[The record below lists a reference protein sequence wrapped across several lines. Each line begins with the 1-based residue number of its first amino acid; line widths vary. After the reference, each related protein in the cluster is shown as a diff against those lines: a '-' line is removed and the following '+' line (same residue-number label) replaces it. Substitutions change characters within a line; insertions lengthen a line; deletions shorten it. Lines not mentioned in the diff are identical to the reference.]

1 MTDVFGIP
9 YETVFSFCFF
19 TFLSALAAGIA
30 RRKYWRKPTITRG
43 SVREAFDHMPV
54 GICFADSSGV
64 VRLSNRRMRSICM
77 KLTGSDLQKTED
89 LRKIINTEK
98 ADVSTSDS
106 ALLDLGEGRKVQ
118 ISFRDLADGKVT
130 YTQIT
135 AVDVS
140 DLLKEQEE
148 LKRSNRKLQ
157 EAISLAEKLYQDLDS
172 LIREEETAAMRM
184 RVHDDFGTSLLLARM
199 SLIADCT
206 LEKIKKNIPFW
217 KRAVEAAGGPAFD
230 KEIRQ
235 VSSDEWEGLLAES
248 TALGVKIT
256 VIGHLPSDQS
266 RQHIFISAV
275 RECVTN
281 CVRHAKGDEVTLNA
295 GEESLE
301 VTNNGSVPAGEIR
314 EGSGLTSLRLMV
326 EKAGG
331 RMRVEAFPRFRLM
344 IQINSCYE

>member
-1 MTDVFGIP
+1 MTDVFGIS

-19 TFLSALAAGIA
+19 TFLSVLAAGIV
-30 RRKYWRKPTITRG
+30 RRKYWRKPAVARG

-64 VRLSNRRMRSICM
+64 IRLSNRRMRSICM

-89 LRKIINTEK
+89 LRKFINTETK
-98 ADVSTSDS
+98 DVSTSDP
-106 ALLDLGEGRKVQ
+106 ALLNLKNGRKVQ
-118 ISFRDLADGKVT
+118 ISFRDLTDGKAT

-135 AVDVS
+135 AVDVT

-148 LKRSNRKLQ
+148 LKRSNKKLQ

-199 SLIADCT
+199 SLMADCT
-206 LEKIKKNIPFW
+206 LEKIKNNIPFW

-230 KEIRQ
+230 KEVRIPDNMKKKI
-235 VSSDEWEGLLAES
+235 SSDEWEGLLAES

-256 VIGHLPSDQS
+256 MIGHLPSDRS

-281 CVRHAKGDEVTLNA
+281 CVRHAEGDEVVLMRAEAGIPSNA
-295 GEESLE
+295 D
-301 VTNNGSVPAGEIR
+301 T
-314 EGSGLTSLRLMV
+314 
-326 EKAGG
+326 
-331 RMRVEAFPRFRLM
+331 
-344 IQINSCYE
+344 